1 MNLNKAMIIGN
12 LTRDPEVKS
21 IPSGATVTQ
30 FAVAT
35 NLVWNDNQG
44 QRQEKV
50 EFHNI
55 VAWRKLG
62 EICGQYLK
70 KGSKVYIEGR
80 LQTRDW
86 TGNDGVKRYKTEI
99 VAENMIMLD
108 RAGSQGGAAP
118 QGGDT
123 SQGGFSGEGGDQPYY
138 QDQGQSQGSQNNQ
151 AAAVNEQ
158 PQADNE
164 ASDEEEIKVEN
175 IPF

>member
-21 IPSGATVTQ
+21 IPSGATVTR
-30 FAVAT
+30 FTVAT

-70 KGSKVYIEGR
+70 KGAKVYVEGR
-80 LQTRDW
+80 LQTNEW
-86 TGNDGVKRYKTEI
+86 TGNDGVKRYRTEI

-108 RAGSQGGAAP
+108 RAGASSGGGGGNSSGGEEQPFYEEGSNEQSQSQENSGE
-118 QGGDT
+118 QNSGGD
-123 SQGGFSGEGGDQPYY
+123 S
-138 QDQGQSQGSQNNQ
+138 
-151 AAAVNEQ
+151 
-158 PQADNE
+158 
-164 ASDEEEIKVEN
+164 EEDIKVEN

>member
-21 IPSGATVTQ
+21 IPSGATVTR
-30 FAVAT
+30 FTVAT

-70 KGSKVYIEGR
+70 KGAKVYVEGR
-80 LQTRDW
+80 LQTNEW
-86 TGNDGVKRYKTEI
+86 TGNDNVKRYKTEI

-108 RAGSQGGAAP
+108 RGGNTGGGNVGGGGNYSQ
-118 QGGDT
+118 
-123 SQGGFSGEGGDQPYY
+123 
-138 QDQGQSQGSQNNQ
+138 
-151 AAAVNEQ
+151 EQ
-158 PQADNE
+158 P
-164 ASDEEEIKVEN
+164 SYEE
-175 IPF
+175 PS

>member
-12 LTRDPEVKS
+12 LTRDPEVKT
-21 IPSGATVTQ
+21 IPSGATVTR

-50 EFHNI
+50 EFHNVI
-55 VAWRKLG
+55 AWRKLG

-70 KGSKVYIEGR
+70 KGAKVYIEGR
-80 LQTRDW
+80 LQTNEW
-86 TGNDGVKRYKTEI
+86 TGNDGVKRYRTEI

-108 RAGSQGGAAP
+108 RAGASTGG
-118 QGGDT
+118 GG
-123 SQGGFSGEGGDQPYY
+123 GNFSGGGEQPFYEEG
-138 QDQGQSQGSQNNQ
+138 QGSQDQNSGENNNQ
-151 AAAVNEQ
+151 KN
-158 PQADNE
+158 
-164 ASDEEEIKVEN
+164 DEDSEEDIKVEN